1 MEQKFTCII
10 IDDEPKSIEQLADMI
25 TELYSNISICA
36 RYTDW
41 KNAYDF
47 LKHEYADIIF
57 LDIAMPQ
64 KTGIAM
70 LRLLPELES
79 EVIFVTADPAHAL
92 EAFDLHAAGYILKP
106 LDDLALIKCI
116 DKTLVRIA
124 HKRLAHSSVQSPA
137 PASQRIGVPNDT
149 GIEYIDPAEIIYIKG
164 ITRYTQIKAIHREL
178 LSSYSLGR
186 FKELLGDTVF
196 FQVHRSFIINL
207 NFVQRYDS
215 SGVVVMT
222 DGSEIPV
229 TKNIRQEFLNQF
241 RKVVR

>member
-1 MEQKFTCII
+1 MEQQYTCVI
-10 IDDEPKSIEQLADMI
+10 IDDEPKAIEQLADMI
-25 TELYSNISICA
+25 TELYSNISISG

-41 KNAYDF
+41 KNAFDF
-47 LKHEYADIIF
+47 LKRQYADIVF

-70 LRLLPELES
+70 LRLLPQLES

-92 EAFDLHAAGYILKP
+92 EAFDLQAAGYILKP

-116 DKTLVRIA
+116 DKALARVT
-124 HKRLAHSSVQSPA
+124 HKRLARTAAPIPVSS
-137 PASQRIGVPNDT
+137 RIGIPNDN
-149 GIEYIDPAEIIYIKG
+149 GIEYINPDEIIYIKG
-164 ITRYTQIKAIHREL
+164 ITRYTQIKTGDREL
-178 LSSYSLGR
+178 LSSYSLGKFR
-186 FKELLGDTVF
+186 EIIDSHLL
-196 FQVHRSFIINL
+196 FQVHRSFIINI

-215 SGVVVMT
+215 SGIVVMT

-229 TKNIRQEFLNQF
+229 TKKMRAAFLNLF